1 MNMKILKTDSRT
13 IFLLLGY
20 GLVLLIWLSLEDN
33 GVLSVALLGTG
44 AATLFTMIW
53 LLKRIGGQV
62 IALRVWFFGL
72 LGLGAAIGA
81 LSTLI
86 TTLLMFF
93 KTGWHGHGFAD
104 YPPTMILAMLQR
116 MPIWTLAGLLVGLA
130 SAMIRLSI
138 SGHAAPDVKRA
149 SPNI

>member
-1 MNMKILKTDSRT
+1 MNKQIPKTDSRT

-44 AATLFTMIW
+44 AAILFTIIW

-62 IALRVWFFGL
+62 LPLRRWFLGM

-81 LSTLI
+81 LSALT

-93 KTGWHGHGFAD
+93 KTGWHGHDFAD
-104 YPPTMILAMLQR
+104 YPPAMILAMLQR
-116 MPIWTLAGLLVGLA
+116 LPIWTVAGLFVGLA
-130 SAMIRLSI
+130 IAMIRLSM
-138 SGHAAPDVKRA
+138 SGHAAPELLE
-149 SPNI
+149 